1 MEDKN
6 ESYNIT
12 LTKDNTQI
20 LMEQMESSI
29 CKIRQKDGNIGIGYF
44 CNLIYQNMKYK
55 VLITKYK
62 MIKEDTE
69 IIEVTLNNDKIIRT
83 INLNNKK
90 LFKCKHYNIII

>member
-29 CKIRQKDGNIGIGYF
+29 CKIRQKDGNIGTGYF
-44 CNLIYQNMKYK
+44 CNIIYLYLSSVKSYGSVN
-55 VLITKYK
+55 
-62 MIKEDTE
+62 
-69 IIEVTLNNDKIIRT
+69 
-83 INLNNKK
+83 
-90 LFKCKHYNIII
+90 